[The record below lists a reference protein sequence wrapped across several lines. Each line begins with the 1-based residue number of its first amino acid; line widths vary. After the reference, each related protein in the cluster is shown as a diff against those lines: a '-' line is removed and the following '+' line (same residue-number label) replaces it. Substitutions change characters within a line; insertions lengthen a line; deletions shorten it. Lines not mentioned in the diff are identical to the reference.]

1 MDGILLGIVS
11 SRPDDSTLS
20 GLIWRVADQNGG
32 CLNTD
37 NEASAGLAPFCMCV
51 AGLVVR
57 VCPLH
62 AMVGRLCKD
71 YVVDAPL
78 AVDFEIGTTQADID
92 FERDMATEGTDWTDA
107 YLETLAVQRAI
118 ANRLPEQHRLLVH
131 GAVIEFEGR
140 AYLFT
145 APSGTGKSTHIRLWR
160 QYLGDAVRV
169 INGDKP
175 FVRIPEHRDGLPV
188 VYGTPWAGKEG
199 WQCNDSAPLA
209 GIVLLSRSE
218 PGASSIRL
226 ASAAL
231 NIEKIMRQVYFPPDA
246 GAAALTLDL
255 LDAMLARV
263 PVYELACDMSEDA
276 VRTSFEGLTGLD
288 YHNYVRSA
296 SHED

>member
-1 MDGILLGIVS
+1 MGPVLESHGAAQTSFEFNDGAS
-11 SRPDDSTLS
+11 S
-20 GLIWRVADQNGG
+20 
-32 CLNTD
+32 
-37 NEASAGLAPFCMCV
+37 FCMHI
-51 AGLVVR
+51 ADLVVR
-57 VCPLH
+57 VHSLH
-62 AMVGRLCKD
+62 ARIAQLCRD
-71 YVVDAPL
+71 YIACIAGPETR
-78 AVDFEIGTTQADID
+78 VDFDVRVTQADID
-92 FERDMATEGTDWTDA
+92 FERGMATEGTEWTDA

-118 ANRLPEQHRLLVH
+118 ANRLPERHRLLVH

-175 FVRIPEHRDGLPV
+175 FVRIPEHCDELPV

-199 WQCNDSAPLA
+199 WQCNDSAPLV

-218 PGASSIRL
+218 PGASSIRP

-231 NIEKIMRQVYFPPDA
+231 NIDKLMRQVYFPLDA
-246 GAAALTLDL
+246 GAAVLTLDL

-276 VRTSFEGLTGLD
+276 VRASFEGLTGLE
-288 YHNYVRSA
+288 YQNYVRSA

>member
-1 MDGILLGIVS
+1 MRI
-11 SRPDDSTLS
+11 
-20 GLIWRVADQNGG
+20 AD
-32 CLNTD
+32 
-37 NEASAGLAPFCMCV
+37 
-51 AGLVVR
+51 LVVR
-57 VCPLH
+57 VHPLH
-62 AMVGRLCKD
+62 AQIAQLCRDYIACDVGPEVR
-71 YVVDAPL
+71 VDL
-78 AVDFEIGTTQADID
+78 DVRVTQADID
-92 FERDMATEGTDWTDA
+92 YERDMATEGTDWTDA

-118 ANRLPEQHRLLVH
+118 ANRLPEQHRLLSH

-145 APSGTGKSTHIRLWR
+145 APSGAGKSTHIRLWR

-175 FVRIPEHRDGLPV
+175 FVRIPECREELPV

-199 WQCNDSAPLA
+199 WQRNDSAPLA

-218 PGASSIRL
+218 PGASSIRP

-231 NIEKIMRQVYFPPDA
+231 NIDKLMRQVYFPPDA
-246 GAAALTLDL
+246 EASMLTLDL

-263 PVYELACDMSEDA
+263 PVYDLACDMSEDA
-276 VRTSFEGLTGLD
+276 VRASFEGLTGLD
-288 YHNYVRSA
+288 YHDYVRSA

>member
-1 MDGILLGIVS
+1 MRI
-11 SRPDDSTLS
+11 
-20 GLIWRVADQNGG
+20 AD
-32 CLNTD
+32 
-37 NEASAGLAPFCMCV
+37 
-51 AGLVVR
+51 LVVR
-57 VCPLH
+57 VHPLH
-62 AMVGRLCKD
+62 AQIAQLCRD
-71 YVVDAPL
+71 YITCDAGPE
-78 AVDFEIGTTQADID
+78 ARVDFDVRVTQADID
-92 FERDMATEGTDWTDA
+92 YERGMATEGTDWTDA

-118 ANRLPEQHRLLVH
+118 ANRLPERHRLLVH

-175 FVRIPEHRDGLPV
+175 FVRIPEHCDELSV
-188 VYGTPWAGKEG
+188 AYGTPWAGKEG
-199 WQCNDSAPLA
+199 WQCNDSAPLV

-218 PGASSIRL
+218 PGASSIRP

-231 NIEKIMRQVYFPPDA
+231 NIDKLMRQVYFPPDT
-246 GAAALTLDL
+246 GAAVLTLDL

-276 VRTSFEGLTGLD
+276 VRASFEGLTGLE
-288 YHNYVRSA
+288 YQNYVRSA

>member
-1 MDGILLGIVS
+1 MNTDKGTS
-11 SRPDDSTLS
+11 A
-20 GLIWRVADQNGG
+20 GLVPFCMRVAD
-32 CLNTD
+32 
-37 NEASAGLAPFCMCV
+37 LA
-51 AGLVVR
+51 VR
-57 VCPLH
+57 VSPLH
-62 AMVGRLCKD
+62 AMVGCLCKD

-78 AVDFEIGTTQADID
+78 AVDFEIGATQADID
-92 FERDMATEGTDWTDA
+92 FERDMATEGTAWTDA

-118 ANRLPEQHRLLVH
+118 ANRLPERHRLLVH
-131 GAVIEFEGR
+131 GAVIEFERR

-175 FVRIPEHRDGLPV
+175 FVRIPDCREEPPV

-199 WQCNDSAPLA
+199 WQCNSSAPLA

-231 NIEKIMRQVYFPPDA
+231 NIDKIMRQVYFPPDA

-255 LDAMLARV
+255 LDAMLARAGV
-263 PVYELACDMSEDA
+263 
-276 VRTSFEGLTGLD
+276 
-288 YHNYVRSA
+288 
-296 SHED
+296 

>member
-1 MDGILLGIVS
+1 MGPVLESHRDAQTSFEFNDGVS
-11 SRPDDSTLS
+11 SFFM
-20 GLIWRVADQNGG
+20 RVAD
-32 CLNTD
+32 
-37 NEASAGLAPFCMCV
+37 
-51 AGLVVR
+51 LVVR
-57 VCPLH
+57 VHPLH
-62 AMVGRLCKD
+62 AQIAQLCRD
-71 YVVDAPL
+71 YIACIAGPE
-78 AVDFEIGTTQADID
+78 ARIDFDVKVTQADID
-92 FERDMATEGTDWTDA
+92 FERSVATEGTDWTDT

-118 ANRLPEQHRLLVH
+118 ANRLPERHRLLVH

-160 QYLGDAVRV
+160 QYLGDAVQV

-175 FVRIPEHRDGLPV
+175 FVRIPERREELPV

-199 WQCNDSAPLA
+199 WQRNVSAPLA
-209 GIVLLSRSE
+209 GIVLLSRCE
-218 PGASSIRL
+218 PGASYICL

-231 NIEKIMRQVYFPPDA
+231 NIDKIMRQVYFPSDA
-246 GAAALTLDL
+246 GAAVLTLDL

-276 VRTSFEGLTGLD
+276 VRTSFEGLTGLE
-288 YHNYVRSA
+288 YQNNVRSA

>member
-1 MDGILLGIVS
+1 MLESHRADRAS
-11 SRPDDSTLS
+11 SEFGDK
-20 GLIWRVADQNGG
+20 
-32 CLNTD
+32 
-37 NEASAGLAPFCMCV
+37 ASPFCMRI
-51 AGLVVR
+51 ADLVVR
-57 VCPLH
+57 AHPLH
-62 AMVGRLCKD
+62 AQVAWLCRD
-71 YVVDAPL
+71 YIACDAGSEVRVDL
-78 AVDFEIGTTQADID
+78 DVRVTQADIEA
-92 FERDMATEGTDWTDA
+92 ERAVATEGTDWTDA

-118 ANRLPEQHRLLVH
+118 ANRLPERHRLLVH

-175 FVRIPEHRDGLPV
+175 FVRIPEHRDELPV

-199 WQCNDSAPLA
+199 WQRNDSAPLV

-218 PGASSIRL
+218 PGSSSIRL

-231 NIEKIMRQVYFPPDA
+231 NIDKIMRQVYFPPDA
-246 GAAALTLDL
+246 GAAVLTLDL

-276 VRTSFEGLTGLD
+276 VRASFEGLTGLE
-288 YHNYVRSA
+288 YQKYVRSA

>member
-1 MDGILLGIVS
+1 M
-11 SRPDDSTLS
+11 
-20 GLIWRVADQNGG
+20 RVAD
-32 CLNTD
+32 
-37 NEASAGLAPFCMCV
+37 
-51 AGLVVR
+51 LVVR

-62 AMVGRLCKD
+62 AMVGRLCED

-78 AVDFEIGTTQADID
+78 TVDFEIGPTQADID
-92 FERDMATEGTDWTDA
+92 FERDVATEGVDWTDA

-118 ANRLPEQHRLLVH
+118 ASRLPERRRLLVH

-140 AYLFT
+140 ACLFT

-160 QYLGDAVRV
+160 QYLGGAVRV

-175 FVRIPEHRDGLPV
+175 FVRIPEHREEPPV

-199 WQCNDSAPLA
+199 WQCNSSGPLA
-209 GIVLLSRSE
+209 GIVLLSRCE
-218 PGASSIRL
+218 PGASSIRP

-231 NIEKIMRQVYFPPDA
+231 NIDKIMRQVYFPPDA
-246 GAAALTLDL
+246 GAVVLTLDL

-263 PVYELACDMSEDA
+263 PVYELTCDMSEDA
-276 VRTSFEGLTGLD
+276 VRASFEGLTGMD
-288 YHNYVRSA
+288 YHDYVRSA

>member
-1 MDGILLGIVS
+1 MRI
-11 SRPDDSTLS
+11 
-20 GLIWRVADQNGG
+20 AD
-32 CLNTD
+32 
-37 NEASAGLAPFCMCV
+37 
-51 AGLVVR
+51 LVVR
-57 VCPLH
+57 VHPLH
-62 AMVGRLCKD
+62 TQITQLCRD
-71 YVVDAPL
+71 YIACDAGPEVRVDL
-78 AVDFEIGTTQADID
+78 DVRVTQADIEA
-92 FERDMATEGTDWTDA
+92 ERAAATKGADWTDA

-118 ANRLPEQHRLLVH
+118 ANRLPEQRRLLVH

-140 AYLFT
+140 AYLFS

-175 FVRIPEHRDGLPV
+175 FVRIPEHREKPPV

-199 WQCNDSAPLA
+199 WQCNGSAPLA

-218 PGASSIRL
+218 PGSSSIRL

-231 NIEKIMRQVYFPPDA
+231 NLDKIMRQVYFPPDA
-246 GAAALTLDL
+246 SAAALTLDL
-255 LDAMLARV
+255 LDAMLACV

-276 VRTSFEGLTGLD
+276 VRASFEGLTGLE
-288 YHNYVRSA
+288 YQNYVRSA

>member
-1 MDGILLGIVS
+1 MLQTKMGG
-11 SRPDDSTLS
+11 RMN
-20 GLIWRVADQNGG
+20 ADKD
-32 CLNTD
+32 T
-37 NEASAGLAPFCMCV
+37 SAGLAPFCMCV
-51 AGLVVR
+51 ADLVVR
-57 VCPLH
+57 VCPFH

-71 YVVDAPL
+71 YAVDAPL
-78 AVDFEIGTTQADID
+78 AVDFEIGATQADIN

-118 ANRLPEQHRLLVH
+118 ANRLPERRRLLAH

-175 FVRIPEHRDGLPV
+175 FVRIPEHRDELPV

-209 GIVLLSRSE
+209 GIVLLSRCE
-218 PGASSIRL
+218 PGASYICL

-231 NIEKIMRQVYFPPDA
+231 NIDKIMRQVYFPSDA
-246 GAAALTLDL
+246 GAAVLTLDL

-276 VRTSFEGLTGLD
+276 VRTSFEGLTALE
-288 YHNYVRSA
+288 YQNYVRSA

>member
-1 MDGILLGIVS
+1 MRI
-11 SRPDDSTLS
+11 
-20 GLIWRVADQNGG
+20 AD
-32 CLNTD
+32 
-37 NEASAGLAPFCMCV
+37 
-51 AGLVVR
+51 LVVR
-57 VCPLH
+57 VHPLH
-62 AMVGRLCKD
+62 AQIAWLCRGYIACD
-71 YVVDAPL
+71 AGSEVRVDL
-78 AVDFEIGTTQADID
+78 DIRVTQADIEA
-92 FERDMATEGTDWTDA
+92 ERAVATEGTDWADA

-118 ANRLPEQHRLLVH
+118 ANRLPERHRLLVH

-145 APSGTGKSTHIRLWR
+145 APSGTGKSTHIRLWC

-175 FVRIPEHRDGLPV
+175 FVRIPKHRDELPV

-199 WQCNDSAPLA
+199 WQCNDSASLA

-218 PGASSIRL
+218 PGAPSIRS

-231 NIEKIMRQVYFPPDA
+231 NIDKIMRQVYFPPDA
-246 GAAALTLDL
+246 DASVLTLDL

-276 VRTSFEGLTGLD
+276 VRTSFEGLTALE
-288 YHNYVRSA
+288 YQNYVRSA

>member
-1 MDGILLGIVS
+1 MNAGKDTS
-11 SRPDDSTLS
+11 S
-20 GLIWRVADQNGG
+20 
-32 CLNTD
+32 
-37 NEASAGLAPFCMCV
+37 GLAPFCMRV
-51 AGLVVR
+51 ADLVVR

-62 AMVGRLCKD
+62 AMVGCLCKD

-78 AVDFEIGTTQADID
+78 ATDFEIGATQADID
-92 FERDMATEGTDWTDA
+92 YERDRATEGTDWTDA

-118 ANRLPEQHRLLVH
+118 ANRLPERHRLLVH

-175 FVRIPEHRDGLPV
+175 FVRIPEHRDELPV
-188 VYGTPWAGKEG
+188 AYGTPWAGKEG
-199 WQCNDSAPLA
+199 WQRNDSAPLA

-218 PGASSIRL
+218 PGASSISL

-231 NIEKIMRQVYFPPDA
+231 NIDKIMRQVYFPPDA
-246 GAAALTLDL
+246 DASVLTLDL

-263 PVYELACDMSEDA
+263 PVYDLACDMSEDA
-276 VRTSFEGLTGLD
+276 VRASFEGLTGLD

>member
-1 MDGILLGIVS
+1 MRI
-11 SRPDDSTLS
+11 
-20 GLIWRVADQNGG
+20 AD
-32 CLNTD
+32 
-37 NEASAGLAPFCMCV
+37 
-51 AGLVVR
+51 LVVR
-57 VCPLH
+57 VHPLH
-62 AMVGRLCKD
+62 AQITQLCRD
-71 YVVDAPL
+71 YIACDAGPEVRVDL
-78 AVDFEIGTTQADID
+78 DVRVTQADIEA
-92 FERDMATEGTDWTDA
+92 ERAEATEGVDWTDA

-118 ANRLPEQHRLLVH
+118 ANRLPEQHRLLAH

-175 FVRIPEHRDGLPV
+175 FVHIPECREELPV

-199 WQCNDSAPLA
+199 WQRNDSAPLA

-218 PGASSIRL
+218 PGASSIRP
-226 ASAAL
+226 ASAASNL
-231 NIEKIMRQVYFPPDA
+231 DKIMRQIYFPSDA
-246 GAAALTLDL
+246 GTAVLTLDL
-255 LDAMLARV
+255 LDAMFARV

>member
-1 MDGILLGIVS
+1 MRI
-11 SRPDDSTLS
+11 
-20 GLIWRVADQNGG
+20 AD
-32 CLNTD
+32 
-37 NEASAGLAPFCMCV
+37 
-51 AGLVVR
+51 LVVR
-57 VCPLH
+57 VHPLH
-62 AMVGRLCKD
+62 AQIAQLCRD
-71 YVVDAPL
+71 YIACDADPEAL
-78 AVDFEIGTTQADID
+78 VDFDVRVTQADIN

-118 ANRLPEQHRLLVH
+118 ANRLPGQHRLLAH

-175 FVRIPEHRDGLPV
+175 FVHIPECREELPV

-199 WQCNDSAPLA
+199 WQCNDSASLA

-218 PGASSIRL
+218 PGASSIHP
-226 ASAAL
+226 ASAASNL
-231 NIEKIMRQVYFPPDA
+231 DKIMRQIYFPPDA
-246 GAAALTLDL
+246 GAAALTLGL
-255 LDAMLARV
+255 LDAMFARV
-263 PVYELACDMSEDA
+263 PVYELACDMSEGA
-276 VRTSFEGLTGLD
+276 VRASFEGLTGLD

>member
-1 MDGILLGIVS
+1 MGPVLESHRVVRAS
-11 SRPDDSTLS
+11 SEFGD
-20 GLIWRVADQNGG
+20 
-32 CLNTD
+32 
-37 NEASAGLAPFCMCV
+37 EASPFCMRI
-51 AGLVVR
+51 ADLVVR
-57 VCPLH
+57 VHPLH
-62 AMVGRLCKD
+62 AQIAQLCRD
-71 YVVDAPL
+71 YIACDTDPEARVDL
-78 AVDFEIGTTQADID
+78 DVRVTQTDID

-118 ANRLPEQHRLLVH
+118 ANRLPERRRLLAH
-131 GAVIEFEGR
+131 GAVIEFERR
-140 AYLFT
+140 AFLFT

-175 FVRIPEHRDGLPV
+175 FVRIPECREEPPV

-199 WQCNDSAPLA
+199 WQCNSSAPLA
-209 GIVLLSRSE
+209 GIVLLSRGE

-231 NIEKIMRQVYFPPDA
+231 NIDKIMRQVYFPPDA

>member
-1 MDGILLGIVS
+1 MGSVLE
-11 SRPDDSTLS
+11 PH
-20 GLIWRVADQNGG
+20 RVARTSSEYDDGV
-32 CLNTD
+32 C
-37 NEASAGLAPFCMCV
+37 PFCMRI
-51 AGLVVR
+51 ADLVVR
-57 VCPLH
+57 VHPLH
-62 AMVGRLCKD
+62 AQIAQLCRD
-71 YVVDAPL
+71 YIACDADHE
-78 AVDFEIGTTQADID
+78 ARVDFDVRVTQTDIN

-118 ANRLPEQHRLLVH
+118 ANRLPERHRLLAH

-175 FVRIPEHRDGLPV
+175 FVRIPECREELPV

-199 WQCNDSAPLA
+199 WQCNSSAPLA

-218 PGASSIRL
+218 PGASSIHP
-226 ASAAL
+226 ASAASNL
-231 NIEKIMRQVYFPPDA
+231 DKIMRQIYFPPDV
-246 GAAALTLDL
+246 GAAALALDL

-276 VRTSFEGLTGLD
+276 VRASFEGLTGLD
-288 YHNYVRSA
+288 YHDYVRSA

>member
-1 MDGILLGIVS
+1 MLESHRADRAS
-11 SRPDDSTLS
+11 SEFGDK
-20 GLIWRVADQNGG
+20 
-32 CLNTD
+32 
-37 NEASAGLAPFCMCV
+37 ASPFCMRI
-51 AGLVVR
+51 ADLVVR
-57 VCPLH
+57 AHPLH
-62 AMVGRLCKD
+62 AQVAWLCRD
-71 YVVDAPL
+71 YIACDAGSEVRVDL
-78 AVDFEIGTTQADID
+78 DVRVTQADIEA
-92 FERDMATEGTDWTDA
+92 ERAVATEGADWTDA

-160 QYLGDAVRV
+160 RYLGDAVRV

-175 FVRIPEHRDGLPV
+175 FVRIPEHRDELPV

-199 WQCNDSAPLA
+199 WQRNDSAPLV

-218 PGASSIRL
+218 PGASSICL
-226 ASAAL
+226 ASASL
-231 NIEKIMRQVYFPPDA
+231 NLDKIMRQVCFPPDA
-246 GAAALTLDL
+246 GAAVLTLDL

-276 VRTSFEGLTGLD
+276 VRTSFEGLTALE
-288 YHNYVRSA
+288 YQNYVRSA

>member
-1 MDGILLGIVS
+1 MLKSRHAVRTSFEFGDG
-11 SRPDDSTLS
+11 
-20 GLIWRVADQNGG
+20 A
-32 CLNTD
+32 C
-37 NEASAGLAPFCMCV
+37 PFCMRI
-51 AGLVVR
+51 ADLVVR
-57 VCPLH
+57 VHPLH
-62 AMVGRLCKD
+62 AQIAQLCRDYIACDVGPEVR
-71 YVVDAPL
+71 VDL
-78 AVDFEIGTTQADID
+78 DVRVTQADID
-92 FERDMATEGTDWTDA
+92 YERDMATEGTDWTDA

-118 ANRLPEQHRLLVH
+118 ANRLPEQHRLLSH

-145 APSGTGKSTHIRLWR
+145 APSGAGKSTHIRLWR

-175 FVRIPEHRDGLPV
+175 FVRIPECREELPV

-199 WQCNDSAPLA
+199 WQSNDSAPLA

-218 PGASSIRL
+218 PGASSLRL

-231 NIEKIMRQVYFPPDA
+231 NIDKLMRQVYFPPDA
-246 GAAALTLDL
+246 EASMLTLDL

-263 PVYELACDMSEDA
+263 PVYDLACDMSEDA
-276 VRTSFEGLTGLD
+276 VRASFEGLTGLD
-288 YHNYVRSA
+288 YHDYVRSA

>member
-1 MDGILLGIVS
+1 MI
-11 SRPDDSTLS
+11 
-20 GLIWRVADQNGG
+20 
-32 CLNTD
+32 TD
-37 NEASAGLAPFCMCV
+37 KDTSAGLAPFCMRV
-51 AGLVVR
+51 ADLVVR

-62 AMVGRLCKD
+62 AMVGRLCED

-78 AVDFEIGTTQADID
+78 TVDFEIGPTQADID
-92 FERDMATEGTDWTDA
+92 FERDVATEGADWTDA

-118 ANRLPEQHRLLVH
+118 ANRLPERRRLLVH
-131 GAVIEFEGR
+131 GAVIEFGGR

-145 APSGTGKSTHIRLWR
+145 APSGTGKSTHIRLWH

-175 FVRIPEHRDGLPV
+175 FVRIPEHREELPV
-188 VYGTPWAGKEG
+188 AYGTPWAGKEG

-209 GIVLLSRSE
+209 GIVLLSHSE
-218 PGASSIRL
+218 PGACSIRL

-231 NIEKIMRQVYFPPDA
+231 NIDNIMRQVYFPPYA
-246 GAAALTLDL
+246 SAAVLALDL

-276 VRTSFEGLTGLD
+276 VRASFEGLTGLE

>member
-1 MDGILLGIVS
+1 MGPVLESHRAVRAS
-11 SRPDDSTLS
+11 SEFGD
-20 GLIWRVADQNGG
+20 
-32 CLNTD
+32 
-37 NEASAGLAPFCMCV
+37 EASPFCIRI
-51 AGLVVR
+51 ADFVVR
-57 VCPLH
+57 VHPLH
-62 AMVGRLCKD
+62 AQIAQLCRD
-71 YVVDAPL
+71 YIVCDAG
-78 AVDFEIGTTQADID
+78 AEACVDFDVRVRQADIN

-107 YLETLAVQRAI
+107 YLETLTVQRAI
-118 ANRLPEQHRLLVH
+118 ANRLPERHRLLVH

-175 FVRIPEHRDGLPV
+175 FVRIPEHRDELPV

-218 PGASSIRL
+218 PGSSSIRL

-231 NIEKIMRQVYFPPDA
+231 NLDKIMRQVYFPPDA
-246 GAAALTLDL
+246 GAAVLTLDL

-276 VRTSFEGLTGLD
+276 VRASFEGLTGLE
-288 YHNYVRSA
+288 YQNYVRSA

>member
-1 MDGILLGIVS
+1 MNMDK
-11 SRPDDSTLS
+11 DT
-20 GLIWRVADQNGG
+20 
-32 CLNTD
+32 
-37 NEASAGLAPFCMCV
+37 SAGLAPFCMRV
-51 AGLVVR
+51 ADLVVR
-57 VCPLH
+57 VRPLH

-71 YVVDAPL
+71 YVVNAPL
-78 AVDFEIGTTQADID
+78 AVDFDIGATQADID
-92 FERDMATEGTDWTDA
+92 YERGMATEGTDWTDA
-107 YLETLAVQRAI
+107 YLETLAAQRAI
-118 ANRLPEQHRLLVH
+118 ANRLPEQHRLLAH
-131 GAVIEFEGR
+131 GAVIEFGGR

-175 FVRIPEHRDGLPV
+175 FVRIPEHRDELPV

-218 PGASSIRL
+218 PGSSSIRL

-231 NIEKIMRQVYFPPDA
+231 NLDKIMRQIYFPPDA
-246 GAAALTLDL
+246 GAAVLTLDL

-263 PVYELACDMSEDA
+263 SVYELACDMSEDA
-276 VRTSFEGLTGLD
+276 VRASFEGLTGLE
-288 YHNYVRSA
+288 YQNYVRSA

>member
-1 MDGILLGIVS
+1 MRI
-11 SRPDDSTLS
+11 
-20 GLIWRVADQNGG
+20 AD
-32 CLNTD
+32 
-37 NEASAGLAPFCMCV
+37 
-51 AGLVVR
+51 LVVR
-57 VCPLH
+57 VHPLH
-62 AMVGRLCKD
+62 AQIAQLCRD
-71 YVVDAPL
+71 YIACDTDPEARVDL
-78 AVDFEIGTTQADID
+78 DVRVTQTDID
-92 FERDMATEGTDWTDA
+92 FERDMAAEGTDWTDA

-118 ANRLPEQHRLLVH
+118 ANRLPERRRLLAH
-131 GAVIEFEGR
+131 GAVIEFERR
-140 AYLFT
+140 AFLFT

-175 FVRIPEHRDGLPV
+175 FVRIPECREEPPV

-199 WQCNDSAPLA
+199 WQCNSSAPLA
-209 GIVLLSRSE
+209 RIVLLSRGE

-231 NIEKIMRQVYFPPDA
+231 NIDKIMRQVYFPPDA

>member
-1 MDGILLGIVS
+1 MGPVLESHRAAQTSLEFNDGVS
-11 SRPDDSTLS
+11 S
-20 GLIWRVADQNGG
+20 
-32 CLNTD
+32 
-37 NEASAGLAPFCMCV
+37 FCMRI
-51 AGLVVR
+51 ADLVVR
-57 VCPLH
+57 VHPLH
-62 AMVGRLCKD
+62 AQIAQLCRD
-71 YVVDAPL
+71 YIACDAGPE
-78 AVDFEIGTTQADID
+78 ARVDFDVRVTQADID
-92 FERDMATEGTDWTDA
+92 YERGMATEGTDWTDA

-118 ANRLPEQHRLLVH
+118 ANRLPERHRLLVH

-175 FVRIPEHRDGLPV
+175 FVRIPEHRDELPV

-231 NIEKIMRQVYFPPDA
+231 NIDKIMRQVYFPPDA
-246 GAAALTLDL
+246 AGSVLTLDL

-263 PVYELACDMSEDA
+263 PVYDLTCDMSEDA
-276 VRTSFEGLTGLD
+276 VRASFEGLTGLE
-288 YHNYVRSA
+288 YQNYVRSA

>member
-1 MDGILLGIVS
+1 MRI
-11 SRPDDSTLS
+11 
-20 GLIWRVADQNGG
+20 AD
-32 CLNTD
+32 
-37 NEASAGLAPFCMCV
+37 
-51 AGLVVR
+51 LVVR
-57 VCPLH
+57 VHPLH
-62 AMVGRLCKD
+62 AQITQLCRD
-71 YVVDAPL
+71 YIACDAGPEVRVDL
-78 AVDFEIGTTQADID
+78 DVRVTQADIEA
-92 FERDMATEGTDWTDA
+92 ERAEATEGVDWTDA

-118 ANRLPEQHRLLVH
+118 ANRLPERRRLLAH

-140 AYLFT
+140 AHLFT
-145 APSGTGKSTHIRLWR
+145 APSGTGKSTHIRLWC

-175 FVRIPEHRDGLPV
+175 FVRIPECREEPPV

-218 PGASSIRL
+218 PCASSIHP
-226 ASAAL
+226 ASAASNL
-231 NIEKIMRQVYFPPDA
+231 DKIMRQIYFPSDA
-246 GAAALTLDL
+246 GTAVLTLDL

>member
-1 MDGILLGIVS
+1 M
-11 SRPDDSTLS
+11 
-20 GLIWRVADQNGG
+20 NM
-32 CLNTD
+32 D
-37 NEASAGLAPFCMCV
+37 NEVSAGLAPFCMRV
-51 AGLVVR
+51 ADLVMR
-57 VCPLH
+57 IRPLH

-78 AVDFEIGTTQADID
+78 AVDIEIGATQTDID
-92 FERDMATEGTDWTDA
+92 YERDMATEGTDWTDA

-118 ANRLPEQHRLLVH
+118 ANRLPEQHRLLAH

-160 QYLGDAVRV
+160 QYLGNAVRV

-175 FVRIPEHRDGLPV
+175 FVRIPECREELPV

-199 WQCNDSAPLA
+199 WQRNDSAPLA

-218 PGASSIRL
+218 PGASSIRS

-231 NIEKIMRQVYFPPDA
+231 SIDKIMRQIYFPSDA
-246 GAAALTLDL
+246 GTAVLTLDL

-276 VRTSFEGLTGLD
+276 VRASFEGLTGLE
-288 YHNYVRSA
+288 YQNYVRSA

>member
-1 MDGILLGIVS
+1 MLESHRAVRVS
-11 SRPDDSTLS
+11 SEFGD
-20 GLIWRVADQNGG
+20 
-32 CLNTD
+32 
-37 NEASAGLAPFCMCV
+37 EASPFCMRI
-51 AGLVVR
+51 ADLVVR
-57 VCPLH
+57 VRPLH
-62 AMVGRLCKD
+62 AQIAWLCRD
-71 YVVDAPL
+71 YIVCDAGLEAHVDL
-78 AVDFEIGTTQADID
+78 DVRVKQADIN
-92 FERDMATEGTDWTDA
+92 FERDMATEGTDWTDV

-118 ANRLPEQHRLLVH
+118 ANRLPERHRLLAH

-160 QYLGDAVRV
+160 QYLGDTVRV

-175 FVRIPEHRDGLPV
+175 FVRIPECREELPV

-199 WQCNDSAPLA
+199 WQRNDSAPLA

-218 PGASSIRL
+218 LGASSIRP

-231 NIEKIMRQVYFPPDA
+231 NLDKIMRQIYFPPDA
-246 GAAALTLDL
+246 SAAALTLDL

-263 PVYELACDMSEDA
+263 PVYELACDISEDA
-276 VRTSFEGLTGLD
+276 VSASFEGLTGLD

>member
-1 MDGILLGIVS
+1 M
-11 SRPDDSTLS
+11 
-20 GLIWRVADQNGG
+20 
-32 CLNTD
+32 NTD
-37 NEASAGLAPFCMCV
+37 KDTSAGLAPFCICV
-51 AGLVVR
+51 ADLVVR

-78 AVDFEIGTTQADID
+78 AVDFEIGATQTDIN

-118 ANRLPEQHRLLVH
+118 ANRLPEQHRLLAH

-160 QYLGDAVRV
+160 QYLGDAVQV

-175 FVRIPEHRDGLPV
+175 FVRIPECREELPV
-188 VYGTPWAGKEG
+188 VYGAPWAGKEG
-199 WQCNDSAPLA
+199 WQRNDSAPLA

-218 PGASSIRL
+218 PGASSIHP
-226 ASAAL
+226 ASTAL
-231 NIEKIMRQVYFPPDA
+231 NLDKIMRQIYFPPEA
-246 GAAALTLDL
+246 GAAAFTLDL

-276 VRTSFEGLTGLD
+276 VRASFEGLTGLD

>member
-1 MDGILLGIVS
+1 M
-11 SRPDDSTLS
+11 
-20 GLIWRVADQNGG
+20 
-32 CLNTD
+32 NTD
-37 NEASAGLAPFCMCV
+37 KDTSAGLAPFCMRV
-51 AGLVVR
+51 ADLVVR
-57 VCPLH
+57 VRPIH
-62 AMVGRLCKD
+62 AMVGRLCRD

-78 AVDFEIGTTQADID
+78 AVDFEIGATRADIE

-118 ANRLPEQHRLLVH
+118 ANRLPEQHRLLSH

-145 APSGTGKSTHIRLWR
+145 APSGAGKSTHIRLWR

-175 FVRIPEHRDGLPV
+175 FVRIPECREELPV

-199 WQCNDSAPLA
+199 WQRNDSAPLA

-218 PGASSIRL
+218 PGASSIRS

-231 NIEKIMRQVYFPPDA
+231 NIDKLMRQVYFPPDA
-246 GAAALTLDL
+246 EASMLTLDL

-263 PVYELACDMSEDA
+263 PVYDLACDMSEDA
-276 VRTSFEGLTGLD
+276 VRASFEGLTGLD
-288 YHNYVRSA
+288 YHDYVRSA

>member
-1 MDGILLGIVS
+1 M
-11 SRPDDSTLS
+11 
-20 GLIWRVADQNGG
+20 
-32 CLNTD
+32 NTD
-37 NEASAGLAPFCMCV
+37 KDASAGLAPFCMRMADLV
-51 AGLVVR
+51 AR
-57 VCPLH
+57 IRPLH
-62 AMVGRLCKD
+62 AMVGRLCED
-71 YVVDAPL
+71 YVVEAPL
-78 AVDFEIGTTQADID
+78 AVDFEIGATQADID
-92 FERDMATEGTDWTDA
+92 FERDLATEGTDWTDA

-118 ANRLPEQHRLLVH
+118 ANRLPERHRLLVH
-131 GAVIEFEGR
+131 GAVIEFGGR

-160 QYLGDAVRV
+160 QYLGGAVRV

-175 FVRIPEHRDGLPV
+175 FVRIPERREELPE

-231 NIEKIMRQVYFPPDA
+231 NIDKIMRQVYFPPDA
-246 GAAALTLDL
+246 GAAVLTLDL
-255 LDAMLARV
+255 LDAMFARV
-263 PVYELACDMSEDA
+263 PVYGLPCDMSEDA
-276 VRTSFEGLTGLD
+276 VRASFEGLTGLD

>member
-1 MDGILLGIVS
+1 MGSVLESHRAVRVS
-11 SRPDDSTLS
+11 SEFGD
-20 GLIWRVADQNGG
+20 
-32 CLNTD
+32 
-37 NEASAGLAPFCMCV
+37 EASPFCMRI
-51 AGLVVR
+51 ADLAVR
-57 VCPLH
+57 VHPLH
-62 AMVGRLCKD
+62 AQIAQLCRD
-71 YVVDAPL
+71 YIACDADPE
-78 AVDFEIGTTQADID
+78 ACVDFDVRVTQTDIN

-118 ANRLPEQHRLLVH
+118 ANRLPGQRRLLVH

-175 FVRIPEHRDGLPV
+175 FVRIPERREELPV

-199 WQCNDSAPLA
+199 WQRNDSAPLA

-226 ASAAL
+226 ASAAF
-231 NIEKIMRQVYFPPDA
+231 NIDKIMRQVYFPPDA
-246 GAAALTLDL
+246 AGSVLALDL

-263 PVYELACDMSEDA
+263 PVYDLACDMSEDA
-276 VRTSFEGLTGLD
+276 VRASFEGLTGLD

>member
-1 MDGILLGIVS
+1 M
-11 SRPDDSTLS
+11 
-20 GLIWRVADQNGG
+20 
-32 CLNTD
+32 NTEKD
-37 NEASAGLAPFCMCV
+37 TTAGLAPFCMRV
-51 AGLVVR
+51 ADLFVR

-71 YVVDAPL
+71 YVADAPL
-78 AVDFEIGTTQADID
+78 VVDFEIGATQADIN

-118 ANRLPEQHRLLVH
+118 ANRLPERRRLLVH
-131 GAVIEFEGR
+131 GAVIEFEGH

-175 FVRIPEHRDGLPV
+175 FVRIPECREEPTV

-199 WQCNDSAPLA
+199 WQRNDSAPLT

-218 PGASSIRL
+218 PGASSIHP
-226 ASAAL
+226 ASAAPNL
-231 NIEKIMRQVYFPPDA
+231 DKIMRQIYFPPDA
-246 GAAALTLDL
+246 GAAVLTLGL

-276 VRTSFEGLTGLD
+276 VRASFEGLTGLD

>member
-1 MDGILLGIVS
+1 MGSVLESHRAVRES
-11 SRPDDSTLS
+11 SDFVD
-20 GLIWRVADQNGG
+20 
-32 CLNTD
+32 
-37 NEASAGLAPFCMCV
+37 EASPFRMRI
-51 AGLVVR
+51 ADLVVK
-57 VCPLH
+57 VHPLH
-62 AMVGRLCKD
+62 TQITQLCRD
-71 YVVDAPL
+71 YIACDAGPEVRVDL
-78 AVDFEIGTTQADID
+78 DVSVTQADIA
-92 FERDMATEGTDWTDA
+92 FERGMATEGADWTDA

-118 ANRLPEQHRLLVH
+118 ANRLPGRRRLLVH

-175 FVRIPEHRDGLPV
+175 FVRIPEHREEPPV

-199 WQCNDSAPLA
+199 WQRNDSALLA

-218 PGASSIRL
+218 PGASSIRP

-231 NIEKIMRQVYFPPDA
+231 NIDRIMRQVYFPPDA
-246 GAAALTLDL
+246 EASVLTLDL
-255 LDAMLARV
+255 LDATLARV

-276 VRTSFEGLTGLD
+276 VRASFEGLTGLD
-288 YHNYVRSA
+288 YHEYVRSA